1 MIAKAKAISHGIND
15 IRYIT
20 GESQH
25 KKHPEK
31 IYRVLDNLLPSEPDA
46 MGIWNSMQ
54 LTLSQHRPI
63 KNSVIRIELSPSPEH
78 TQFYDIEDWQKLWHD
93 FAEEFDKQVI
103 IGKDGKVRSC
113 QTNLANSKYSV
124 WLHTESKGE
133 VPHLHAAICRLDENG
148 NINNDHNIHLRAQRA
163 AERVAKKRGWTTAAQ
178 IRNLNIPQVNR
189 DCMEVLKAMPLWS
202 WDDYKNAL
210 IRKGYT
216 VHEREDK
223 KGLLRGYALMNGNT
237 KYKASEL
244 GIGRNLMVS
253 KLPATWKRL
262 HHQPTSVIRNNTS
275 QTVQQVA
282 THKVAPIDYTQYL
295 TYSQDMISY
304 VLSHEG
310 KDYKFYIP
318 EKVLDCFNDEFDYRF
333 IANCQELTDMAG
345 STSASASPLQ
355 IVFVFISPWKLAL
368 RTSAT
373 SAGCYI
379 RRIKQS
385 DKNSHGHISQFMRVG
400 NEPVIKFVVETVK
413 HFFRNIELVFLIF
426 MGKGVGNHIRMV
438 WAILGV
444 VNRCSLMFCYLLNL

>member
-15 IRYIT
+15 LRYIT

-54 LTLSQHRPI
+54 LTISQHRPI
-63 KNSVIRIELSPSPEH
+63 KNSVIRIELSPSPKH
-78 TQFYDIEDWQKLWHD
+78 TQFYDIEDWQKLWQD

-103 IGKDGKVRSC
+103 TGKDGKVRSYP
-113 QTNLANSKYSV
+113 TNLAGSKYSV

-133 VPHLHAAICRLDENG
+133 VPHLHAAVCRLDENG

-178 IRNLNIPQVNR
+178 IRNRNIPQVNR
-189 DCMEVLKAMPLWS
+189 DCMEVLKAMPSWS
-202 WDDYKNAL
+202 WDEYKNAL

-223 KGLLRGYALMNGNT
+223 KGILRGYALMNGNT

-253 KLPATWKRL
+253 KLPATWEKL
-262 HHQPTSVIRNNTS
+262 HHQSATVIRNNAPKA
-275 QTVQQVA
+275 VQQA
-282 THKVAPIDYTQYL
+282 AIHKVAPIDYTQYL

-304 VLSHEG
+304 ALSHEG
-310 KDYKFYIP
+310 KDYRFYIP
-318 EKVLDCFNDEFDYRF
+318 EKILDCFNDEFDYRF
-333 IANCQELTDMAG
+333 IANCQELTDMAVAIFVGLIDTPNVTTGGGGGG
-345 STSASASPLQ
+345 S
-355 IVFVFISPWKLAL
+355 
-368 RTSAT
+368 
-373 SAGCYI
+373 
-379 RRIKQS
+379 QS
-385 DKNSHGHISQFMRVG
+385 DLPWRDKDEDNLQWARRCAHAASRS
-400 NEPVIKFVVETVK
+400 
-413 HFFRNIELVFLIF
+413 L
-426 MGKGVGNHIRMV
+426 GKKLKTGLKR
-438 WAILGV
+438 
-444 VNRCSLMFCYLLNL
+444 